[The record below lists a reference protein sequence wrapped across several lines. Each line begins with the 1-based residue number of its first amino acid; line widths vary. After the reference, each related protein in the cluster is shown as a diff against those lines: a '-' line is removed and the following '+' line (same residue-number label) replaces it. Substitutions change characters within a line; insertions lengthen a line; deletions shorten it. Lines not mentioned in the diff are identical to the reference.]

1 MPARKF
7 ALTHSNVSTLHFK
20 EQALGCKSC
29 HAPDGLLDFGKLGY
43 SGEKVKALS
52 SVKE

>member
-1 MPARKF
+1 MRKRCPV
-7 ALTHSNVSTLHFK
+7 TPK

-29 HAPDGLLDFGKLGY
+29 HAPDGRLYFGKLGY
-43 SGEKVKALS
+43 SGEKLKTLS